1 MKENALKPM
10 LKKSLSIIACILA
23 SVALIGVACTGMSAR
38 NRIAESEKTVIAKV
52 SAEIKDVKNEVAAV
66 RNELDALKGNVADNQ
81 DKASARIEKLEQ
93 SSKKI
98 AEIEEVVA
106 RLDSQV
112 AVNAG
117 GLSYLENLIS
127 NLSDRAS
134 EILDVKFEKDPYP
147 VRYMFT
153 EDSLEEFKG
162 WVLDE
167 ILPLAKAELDVS
179 EEEYATVYEEVSALD
194 PQDILDL
201 FDFPGIMDGIEVVDE
216 DTLIADGYEND
227 YEVVDGKLYVEG
239 EPVGTMDDKAI
250 VLSIE
255 EQGVTVKLAF
265 YRDGAPEYMGLID
278 KINQLDKDVRNIDDT
293 EDDVLEKRMDE
304 LQDQV
309 DECYENIEYLW
320 NECEAAYYD
329 LLDAVEEA
337 HAEIAD
343 DYNNEIDYLWET
355 CETTF
360 GQVDDLL
367 NELHASVSAL
377 EKDGSSLN
385 ELKEKISA
393 LNGKIEDYNELLEV
407 KIMNE
412 NSRLR
417 EQLVYKI
424 NQLST
429 AVNEADSMLKTVDSA
444 IIAGNKILEDRVIA
458 LEGFAAGYGF

>member
-1 MKENALKPM
+1 MKENALKPI
-10 LKKSLSIIACILA
+10 LKKSLPIIACILA

-38 NRIAESEKTVIAKV
+38 NRIAESEKAVIAKV

-66 RNELDALKGNVADNQ
+66 RNELDALNGNVADNQ
-81 DKASARIEKLEQ
+81 DKVSARIEKLEQ
-93 SSKKI
+93 ASKKI

-127 NLSDRAS
+127 NLSDRAL

-227 YEVVDGKLYVEG
+227 YEVVDGKLYVDG
-239 EPVGTMDDKAI
+239 ELMGTMDDKAI

-255 EQGVTVKLAF
+255 EHGVTVRLAF
-265 YRDGAPEYMGLID
+265 YRDGVPEYMGLID
-278 KINQLDKDVRNIDDT
+278 KINQLDQNIKNGSDT
-293 EDDVLEKRMDE
+293 ENDALEKRMDE

-329 LLDAVEEA
+329 LLDAVEEV

-355 CETTF
+355 CETAF
-360 GQVDDLL
+360 GQVDELL

-385 ELKEKISA
+385 ELKEKIFA
-393 LNGKIEDYNELLEV
+393 LNGKIEDYNELH
-407 KIMNE
+407 
-412 NSRLR
+412 
-417 EQLVYKI
+417 QLP
-424 NQLST
+424 
-429 AVNEADSMLKTVDSA
+429 
-444 IIAGNKILEDRVIA
+444 AGQSPGVCDCPPVL
-458 LEGFAAGYGF
+458 AA

>member
-1 MKENALKPM
+1 MPIKRSFTMKENALKPI
-10 LKKSLSIIACILA
+10 LKKSLPIIACILA

-38 NRIAESEKTVIAKV
+38 NRIAESEKAVIAKV

-134 EILDVKFEKDPYP
+134 EILDVKFKKDPYP

-255 EQGVTVKLAF
+255 EQGVTVRLAF

-278 KINQLDKDVRNIDDT
+278 KINQLDQNIKNGSDT
-293 EDDVLEKRMDE
+293 ENDALEKRMDE
-304 LQDQV
+304 LQSQI
-309 DECYENIEYLW
+309 DECCDSIEYLW
-320 NECEAAYYD
+320 DECEAAYYD

-355 CETTF
+355 CETAF

-367 NELHASVSAL
+367 NELHTSVSAL
-377 EKDGSSLN
+377 EKDGSSFN

-393 LNGKIEDYNELLEV
+393 LDGKIEDYNELLE
-407 KIMNE
+407 
-412 NSRLR
+412 
-417 EQLVYKI
+417 
-424 NQLST
+424 
-429 AVNEADSMLKTVDSA
+429 
-444 IIAGNKILEDRVIA
+444 DRVIS